1 MHLNPAPLGLI
12 KRKGVEG
19 EIKVNNSQLGSTYL
33 KALTQSMKHLDPKS
47 VIVSNIKENENGI
60 IDIVDQLK

>member
-1 MHLNPAPLGLI
+1 MHINPAPLGLI

-19 EIKVNNSQLGSTYL
+19 EIKVNNSHLSSTYL
-33 KALTQSMKHLDPKS
+33 KALTQSMRHLDPKS
-47 VIVSNIKENENGI
+47 VSVMNIKENEEGI